1 MITQLTKT
9 YATTSWVECYALAMT
24 QPASSNTKPS
34 KLTDILLGIGFILGL
49 SYPILALSTG
59 VRSIYQ
65 LLFKAGVT
73 NYLAPS
79 LSGVAALCYL
89 VATVGFFKRKPWA
102 WRLSVASLGIETLL
116 TFIVGTLSFIVP
128 EVIGST
134 VWRHF
139 GADYGYFPLFQPLMG
154 LAWLVWP
161 QTLKEYGLLTAE
173 NPLSWWQAIR
183 AGLGFSR

>member
-1 MITQLTKT
+1 
-9 YATTSWVECYALAMT
+9 MT
-24 QPASSNTKPS
+24 QRASSPTSPS

-49 SYPILALSTG
+49 SYPILAISTG
-59 VRSIYQ
+59 VRAVYQ

-89 VATVGFFKRKPWA
+89 VATVGFFQRKPGA

-173 NPLSWWQAIR
+173 KPMNWWQAIR
-183 AGLGFSR
+183 AAFRA